1 MADRIKGITIEI
13 DGDTTKLQSAL
24 KKVNTEI
31 RASQNNLRD
40 INKLLKLDPGN
51 TQLLQ
56 QKYNVL
62 GKSIDETKRKLD
74 TLKTAQLQMENSG
87 NAGTEEYNALQR
99 EIVETQQ
106 KLKGLEKEYRD
117 FGSVQ
122 SQQVA
127 AAGEK
132 MKQVGDNISDTGKK
146 MLPATAAI
154 AAVGTAS
161 VAASTNF
168 ESSFAKLSTIA
179 DQNEVSMEDLK
190 KQIMDVSNQ
199 YGVSAADIAESTYSA
214 ISAGRST
221 GEAVQFVATA
231 TASAKAGFT
240 DSATSI
246 DTLTTVMNAY
256 GDSAGSAQSIS
267 DKLIKTQN
275 LGKTTF
281 AELGSSMGKVIPT
294 AAMYNVNLDN
304 LASAYVT
311 TTKNGISTAESTTY
325 INSMLNELGK
335 NGSKASDA
343 LKNETGKS
351 FTELMASGMNLSGVL
366 GILQGAAEKSGL
378 SMADMFGSQE
388 AAKAAATI
396 TQHTTDFTGALQEM
410 GSSAGT
416 TQAAFEKMEG
426 TTGTSMEKMKT
437 SVQNAGITIGTTLA
451 PYVVKAADAIAKLA
465 QWFNGLPAP
474 AQKVIMVIA
483 GIVAVMG
490 PALIFIGKIAT
501 GIGSLMS
508 LAPKISAAITG
519 VKTVFAA
526 FNATLLA
533 NPIFL
538 VIAAIAALVAA
549 FVYLWNHCEKFRQ
562 FWINLW
568 NGVKNIVK
576 GAIDKIKGIMNFK
589 WQLPKLK
596 LPHFSVTGKLSLS
609 PPSMPK
615 FSVKWY
621 KTAMENGTILNS
633 PTIFGMQGGKYLGGG
648 DAGPEAVVG
657 VDSLRN
663 MIQSAVAGAGGDTII
678 PVYIG
683 QERIDE
689 IVVKANS
696 KHNYRS
702 GGR

>member
-56 QKYNVL
+56 QKYNGL

-221 GEAVQFVATA
+221 
-231 TASAKAGFT
+231 
-240 DSATSI
+240 
-246 DTLTTVMNAY
+246 
-256 GDSAGSAQSIS
+256 
-267 DKLIKTQN
+267 
-275 LGKTTF
+275 
-281 AELGSSMGKVIPT
+281 
-294 AAMYNVNLDN
+294 
-304 LASAYVT
+304 
-311 TTKNGISTAESTTY
+311 
-325 INSMLNELGK
+325 
-335 NGSKASDA
+335 
-343 LKNETGKS
+343 
-351 FTELMASGMNLSGVL
+351 
-366 GILQGAAEKSGL
+366 
-378 SMADMFGSQE
+378 
-388 AAKAAATI
+388 
-396 TQHTTDFTGALQEM
+396 
-410 GSSAGT
+410 
-416 TQAAFEKMEG
+416 
-426 TTGTSMEKMKT
+426 
-437 SVQNAGITIGTTLA
+437 
-451 PYVVKAADAIAKLA
+451 
-465 QWFNGLPAP
+465 
-474 AQKVIMVIA
+474 
-483 GIVAVMG
+483 
-490 PALIFIGKIAT
+490 
-501 GIGSLMS
+501 
-508 LAPKISAAITG
+508 
-519 VKTVFAA
+519 
-526 FNATLLA
+526 
-533 NPIFL
+533 
-538 VIAAIAALVAA
+538 
-549 FVYLWNHCEKFRQ
+549 
-562 FWINLW
+562 
-568 NGVKNIVK
+568 
-576 GAIDKIKGIMNFK
+576 
-589 WQLPKLK
+589 
-596 LPHFSVTGKLSLS
+596 
-609 PPSMPK
+609 
-615 FSVKWY
+615 
-621 KTAMENGTILNS
+621 
-633 PTIFGMQGGKYLGGG
+633 
-648 DAGPEAVVG
+648 
-657 VDSLRN
+657 
-663 MIQSAVAGAGGDTII
+663 
-678 PVYIG
+678 
-683 QERIDE
+683 
-689 IVVKANS
+689 
-696 KHNYRS
+696 
-702 GGR
+702 